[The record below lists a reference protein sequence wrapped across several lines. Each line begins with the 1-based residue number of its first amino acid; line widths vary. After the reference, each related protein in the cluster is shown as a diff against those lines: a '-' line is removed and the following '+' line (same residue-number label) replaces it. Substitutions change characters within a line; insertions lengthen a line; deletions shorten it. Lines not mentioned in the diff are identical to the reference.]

1 MSNHDSQ
8 SPELSTNHIITFSAD
23 LKYLAA
29 DGNENNT
36 HYEHTVSATSVII
49 HKLIFFKCKFRH
61 EIHAL
66 WFP

>member
-36 HYEHTVSATSVII
+36 HYEHIVSCYIRNYPQINILQV
-49 HKLIFFKCKFRH
+49 
-61 EIHAL
+61 
-66 WFP
+66 